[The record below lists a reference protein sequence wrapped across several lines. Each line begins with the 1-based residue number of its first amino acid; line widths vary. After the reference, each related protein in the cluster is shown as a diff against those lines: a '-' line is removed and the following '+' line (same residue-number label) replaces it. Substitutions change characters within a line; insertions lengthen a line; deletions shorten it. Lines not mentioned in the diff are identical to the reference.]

1 MHYGWSWE
9 NGTIK
14 AAGIQLTNSTLS
26 TPRPRVIGIA
36 QNGTLHRI
44 SQQRLQRQPISR
56 EVEVC
61 QGFTNCSLTVTPLE
75 RRNFSP
81 VEIRGMLDG
90 KKRWRIRLVG
100 KVTKVPACTCFM
112 VQKSTFALLPGVW
125 KFWFLIKKFPF
136 SRFCHFSPLFVLLK
150 MTYLVILFDSNASG
164 FEIIRHFFAFFM
176 NFSTTKYKPSLAIF
190 KRWARVPDFGASYPF
205 LLSLL
210 MNAAVHLH
218 LLDTF

>member
-1 MHYGWSWE
+1 MLVVITKMRLVSLRGFKLFIRKTTRGRQGEALLEPLFYLDKMHYGWSWE

-36 QNGTLHRI
+36 QNGTLHLG
-44 SQQRLQRQPISR
+44 SAASERQPISR

-75 RRNFSP
+75 HRRNFSP

-112 VQKSTFALLPGVW
+112 VQKSTFALLTGVW

-136 SRFCHFSPLFVLLK
+136 SRCRIWILKFCYF
-150 MTYLVILFDSNASG
+150 
-164 FEIIRHFFAFFM
+164 
-176 NFSTTKYKPSLAIF
+176 
-190 KRWARVPDFGASYPF
+190 
-205 LLSLL
+205 
-210 MNAAVHLH
+210 
-218 LLDTF
+218 

>member
-1 MHYGWSWE
+1 MEPSKRRGSNWPIQPFQHQGRELLALRKMEHY
-9 NGTIK
+9 
-14 AAGIQLTNSTLS
+14 
-26 TPRPRVIGIA
+26 IA
-36 QNGTLHRI
+36 SR
-44 SQQRLQRQPISR
+44 REMAERQPISR

-75 RRNFSP
+75 HRRNFSP

-136 SRFCHFSPLFVLLK
+136 SRCRIWILKFCHFSPIFVLLK
-150 MTYLVILFDSNASG
+150 MTYLVTLFDSNASG
-164 FEIIRHFFAFFM
+164 FEMIRHF
-176 NFSTTKYKPSLAIF
+176 
-190 KRWARVPDFGASYPF
+190 
-205 LLSLL
+205 
-210 MNAAVHLH
+210 
-218 LLDTF
+218 